1 MSLDRTRVPKI
12 RQKVRARTRSLA
24 LRATAMVGVSAL
36 AVFGGA
42 TAAHAAPGDS
52 SNASG
57 TFLGGSILDLIDL
70 DALVNLEG
78 AQASNDGTPPE
89 VVDFNTLDLGALGV
103 VNVTAEGGI
112 QIPVSFA
119 DAGVLGQYASADSDG
134 SSYGASGAVGSDGV
148 VGVGPVPG
156 SPPGPL
162 TLDLT
167 AAAGALGLPPALVND
182 VADVDLS
189 VGVVSAQAELVGA
202 TGVTRDY
209 TIADATL
216 TLQSNTVSGLAGTVN
231 SAIAPLQT
239 TVNGLQTTI
248 NDLVNGVA
256 GFALSS
262 NLTVGTTSLTGAV
275 SSLLTGPITSPDYP
289 GVVVNLS
296 TGVISVDLEQIVD
309 LNNLGVGQEILSA
322 ATVQYIE
329 EAVLDAIEGTLDD
342 VTQTLVDAIRGL
354 TVTGGVSIDLGFL
367 GTLDALTVNTT
378 VGALADGSTA
388 GITLLGLPVP
398 VPGLIGAVVGVLTAP
413 LDAVIDSVAGV
424 ATAALGPVNDVLLEV
439 IDLVLPGVISL
450 TANNQSEAA
459 GEYSITALIL
469 TVLPG
474 VGGGVLTIDLANA
487 TVGPNVIDASPDVTI
502 IAPTPGQVFTVP
514 DADDTSDVTVSGTG
528 ADGANISVAIPGQ
541 TTQTVPVVAGA
552 WTATFPDLPVGTY
565 TATATQDVDGSTA
578 SVTFSVAAAPD
589 VVITAPADGD
599 QFPVAGPLDT
609 TDVVVSGTGAV
620 DSIVDVEL
628 SNGDSEPV
636 TVGPDGT
643 WTVTFEDLPVGSYT
657 ATATQEIDGST
668 DTVDFSVV
676 EAVDVQIQQP
686 VDGAEF
692 VVDGPGDVTDVTVSG
707 IGAPGASIEV
717 TIPGIGTESTDVD
730 QDGEWEVVF
739 EDLPVA
745 EYTATAVQDA
755 DGSTDSVTFEVVAAI
770 DVTILA
776 PVDGTNIFV
785 DDDGDTVDVTVSG
798 TGQPGET
805 VTVTIPGQPTP
816 AAATVLADGTWSVTF
831 PGLPVGDYTAT
842 ATQSDGSTDT
852 TSFAIVPEDDV
863 AIATPTPGQVIVVPD
878 TGDVADVL
886 VSGTGQP
893 GAIITVVLDEDETLT
908 DEVDGDGNWSVLFD
922 DVGEGGHTAVAT
934 QDVDGS
940 TDSVDFSIEAADD
953 VVIEE
958 PADGDVILVD
968 GPADTAVVEVSGIGQ
983 PGAVITLTGDDF
995 PTQTATVTE
1004 QGTWTSTLPALG
1016 LGEYTV
1022 TATQDIDGS
1031 TDTVTFTIDDRA
1043 DVTITDP
1050 DDGDVILVPD
1060 EGDTTTITVTGTGN
1074 PGSTVTVTIPG
1085 LDPVPTEVE
1094 DDGTW
1099 TVDVP
1104 NVPEGEHVITATQ
1117 DDGSSTSVTVSVEA
1131 ADDVTITSPDPGE
1144 EFTVD
1149 GVDDTTDVVVTGT
1162 GQPGATVTVVLEGT
1176 DLEEDALVL
1185 ENGTWTVTF
1194 EDVEVGDYTAV
1205 ATQDVDGSEAEVD
1218 FSVVAEITPV
1228 AIVSPDDGE
1237 EITVEA
1243 TGDTTTVTVS
1253 GTGEPGAEVEVE
1265 LDGVVGVETATV
1277 LEDGTWEVTF
1287 QDVEVGDYTATATQD
1302 ADGSTDSVDFSVAV
1316 EGAVDAIDADGVDAD
1331 GVDADGVDADGVDAD
1346 GVDADGVDADGVD
1359 ADGVDADGVDAD
1371 GVDA

>member
-1 MSLDRTRVPKI
+1 
-12 RQKVRARTRSLA
+12 
-24 LRATAMVGVSAL
+24 MVGVSAL

-42 TAAHAAPGDS
+42 TAAQAAPGDS

-89 VVDFNTLDLGALGV
+89 VVDVNTLDLGALGV

-112 QIPVSFA
+112 QIPISFA

-134 SSYGASGAVGSDGV
+134 SSYGSSGAVGSDGV
-148 VGVGPVPG
+148 VGAGPVPG

-209 TIADATL
+209 TIADTTL

-231 SAIAPLQT
+231 SAITPVQT
-239 TVNGLQTTI
+239 TVDGLQATI

-262 NLTVGTTSLTGAV
+262 DLTVDTASLTGAV

-296 TGVISVDLEQIVD
+296 TGVISIDLEQIVD
-309 LNNLGVGQEILSA
+309 LNNLGVGQEILSG

-329 EAVLDAIEGTLDD
+329 EAVLDAIDGTLAD
-342 VTQTLVDAIRGL
+342 VTQTLVEAIRGL
-354 TVTGGVSIDLGFL
+354 TVTGGVDIDLGFL
-367 GTLDALTVNTT
+367 GTLDALAVNTT

-398 VPGLIGAVVGVLTAP
+398 APGLIGAVVGVLTAP

-424 ATAALGPVNDVLLEV
+424 ATAALQPVNDVLLEV

-469 TVLPG
+469 TVLPA

-487 TVGPNVIDASPDVTI
+487 TVGPNAIDANPDVTI
-502 IAPTPGQVFTVP
+502 TAPTPGQVFTVP
-514 DADDTSDVTVSGTG
+514 DADDTADVTVTGTG
-528 ADGANISVAIPGQ
+528 ADGATISVAIPGQ
-541 TTQTVPVVAGA
+541 TTQPADVVDGV

-565 TATATQDVDGSTA
+565 TATATQDVDGSVA
-578 SVTFSVAAAPD
+578 SVSFSVAAAPD
-589 VVITAPADGD
+589 VVITAPVDGD
-599 QFPVAGPLDT
+599 QFSVAGPLDT

-620 DSIVDVEL
+620 DSIVEVEL

-636 TVGPDGT
+636 TVGPEGT
-643 WTVTFEDLPVGSYT
+643 WTVTFEGLPVGAYT

-676 EAVDVQIQQP
+676 EAADVQIQQP

-717 TIPGIGTESTDVD
+717 TIPGIGTETAEVD

-745 EYTATAVQDA
+745 EYTATAVQDV
-755 DGSTDSVTFEVVAAI
+755 DDSTDSVTFEVIAAI

-776 PVDGTNIFV
+776 PVDGTSIFV
-785 DDDGDTVDVTVSG
+785 DDDGDTIDVTVSG

-805 VTVTIPGQPTP
+805 VTVTIPDQATP
-816 AAATVLADGTWSVTF
+816 AAVTVLADGTWSVTF
-831 PGLPVGDYTAT
+831 PNLPVGDYTAT

-852 TSFAIVPEDDV
+852 TSFAIAPEDDV

-878 TGDVADVL
+878 AGDTTDVL

-893 GAIITVVLDEDETLT
+893 GATITVVLDGGESLT

-940 TDSVDFSIEAADD
+940 TDSVDFSIEEADD

-958 PADGDVILVD
+958 PADGETILVD
-968 GPADTAVVEVSGIGQ
+968 GPADMAVVEVSGIGQ
-983 PGAVITLTGDDF
+983 PGAVITLTGDI
-995 PTQTATVTE
+995 PTQTATVNE
-1004 QGTWTSTLPALG
+1004 QGVWTATLPALG

-1031 TDTVTFTIDDRA
+1031 TDTVTFEIDDRA
-1043 DVTITDP
+1043 DVTIIDP

-1060 EGDTTTITVTGTGN
+1060 AGDTTTITVTGTGN

-1085 LDPVPTEVE
+1085 LDPVDTEVGE
-1094 DDGTW
+1094 DGTW

-1104 NVPEGEHVITATQ
+1104 NVPEGEQVITATQ
-1117 DDGSSTSVTVSVEA
+1117 DDGSSTTVTVSVEA

-1162 GQPGATVTVVLEGT
+1162 GQPGATVTVALEGT
-1176 DLEEDALVL
+1176 DLEEVAVVL

-1194 EDVEVGDYTAV
+1194 EDVEVGDYTVV
-1205 ATQDVDGSEAEVD
+1205 ATQDVDDSEAEVD
-1218 FSVVAEITPV
+1218 FSVA
-1228 AIVSPDDGE
+1228 A
-1237 EITVEA
+1237 
-1243 TGDTTTVTVS
+1243 
-1253 GTGEPGAEVEVE
+1253 
-1265 LDGVVGVETATV
+1265 
-1277 LEDGTWEVTF
+1277 
-1287 QDVEVGDYTATATQD
+1287 
-1302 ADGSTDSVDFSVAV
+1302 
-1316 EGAVDAIDADGVDAD
+1316 EGAVDAIDADADGMDAD
-1331 GVDADGVDADGVDAD
+1331 GVDADGMDADGVDAD
-1346 GVDADGVDADGVD
+1346 GMDADGMDADGMDADGMDADGVDADADADGMDADGMD
-1359 ADGVDADGVDAD
+1359 ADGVDADADAD
-1371 GVDA
+1371 GM